1 MRGMIRHARNER
13 VTVQQRPPGED
24 SLGQAI
30 APWADLCTVWAY
42 REGLRG
48 REFVAGDAAQA
59 ETTVR
64 FQIAMRDDVTP
75 GMRVLWKGKPHEI
88 KAAVPT
94 GRDLDLFTVEGVG
107 DGR

>member
-1 MRGMIRHARNER
+1 MRGMIRHAKNER
-13 VTVQQRPPGED
+13 VTVQMRPAGED
-24 SLGQAI
+24 SLGQSV
-30 APWADLCTVWAY
+30 APWVDLCTLWAY

-48 REFVAGDAAQA
+48 REFVAGDAAQS

-64 FQIAMRDDVTP
+64 FQVAMRADITA
-75 GMRVLWKGKPHEI
+75 GMRVVWQSKPHEI